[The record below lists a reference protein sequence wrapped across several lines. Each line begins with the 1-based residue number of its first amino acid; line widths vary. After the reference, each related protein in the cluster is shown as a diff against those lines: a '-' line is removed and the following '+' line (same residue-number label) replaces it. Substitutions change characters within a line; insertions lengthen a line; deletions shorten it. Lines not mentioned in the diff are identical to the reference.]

1 MTRFFLTAAAAF
13 AVAVTA
19 SAHFVFVI
27 PSKDAKTVQVVLSDE
42 LAPDDGVEV
51 SKIAGTKLTVLTA
64 DGKSAP
70 LAATKGEHALTATIP
85 AEVRVIS
92 GSCEYGVMA
101 RGDAKPFL
109 LVYHPKAVFAGCDEK
124 TATLGASAVVE
135 IVPSGASGKMAFL
148 VLAAGKP
155 VADAELNLMLPDGK
169 KEKVKTD
176 KDGKTKAFAATGRY
190 GAWAKVNEA
199 KSGTLGE
206 QKYDEVRHYATLV
219 VDVK

>member
-1 MTRFFLTAAAAF
+1 MTRYLLAVSTAF
-13 AVAVTA
+13 AVAVSA

-27 PSKDAKTVQVVLSDE
+27 PAKDAKTVQVVLSDE
-42 LAPDDGVEV
+42 LEPDDGVDV
-51 SKIAGTKLTVLTA
+51 AKIAGTKLTVLTA

-70 LAATKGEHALTATIP
+70 LATTKGEHALNATIP
-85 AEVRVIS
+85 ADARVIS
-92 GSCEYGVMA
+92 GSYEYGVMA
-101 RGDAKPFL
+101 RGDAKPYL
-109 LVYHPKAVFAGCDEK
+109 LMYHPKAVFAGCDEK

-135 IVPSGASGKMAFL
+135 IVPTGTSGKMAFL

-155 VADAELNLMLPDGK
+155 VANTEVSLMLPDGK

-190 GAWAKVNEA
+190 GAWAKVTEA
-199 KSGTLGE
+199 KAGTLGDK
-206 QKYDEVRHYATLV
+206 KYEEARHYATLV

>member
-1 MTRFFLTAAAAF
+1 MTRYFLASAVAL
-13 AVAVTA
+13 AVAVSA

-27 PSKDAKTVQVVLSDE
+27 PTKDAKTVQIVLSDE

-51 SKIAGTKLTVLTA
+51 GKIAGTKLTVLTA

-70 LAATKGEHALTATIP
+70 LAATKGEHALKATIP
-85 AEVRVIS
+85 AEARVIS

-101 RGDAKPFL
+101 RGDAKPYL
-109 LVYHPKAVFAGCDEK
+109 LVYHPKTVFAGCDEK
-124 TATLGASAVVE
+124 TATLGAAAIAE
-135 IVPSGASGKMAFL
+135 IVPSGTSGKMAFL
-148 VLAAGKP
+148 VLSAGKP
-155 VADAELNLMLPDGK
+155 VAEAEVTVMLPDGK

-176 KDGKTKAFAATGRY
+176 KDGKTKAFAATGQY

-199 KSGTLGE
+199 KSGTLGDK
-206 QKYDEVRHYATLV
+206 KYDEVRHYATLV